1 MIRCRDAT
9 STEQAKL
16 LRRVEGSVV
25 SEGDLAGCDLDRAG
39 EALEAVAMLARYHR
53 ALEPAGVSGYPLE
66 DLQAH
71 CTEQLLLLLARMASV
86 DLLDLGDQDGRG
98 ADSASVW
105 IERLDARMARA
116 SSGRQ

>member
-1 MIRCRDAT
+1 M
-9 STEQAKL
+9 
-16 LRRVEGSVV
+16 